1 MELTAILQKDTRNKT
16 AQTAWRMLAQVRHAG
31 IRQLSK
37 HPILN
42 QVGQNKEDTKTEE
55 LGKTIFPVE
64 NYNPDCGVD

>member
-1 MELTAILQKDTRNKT
+1 
-16 AQTAWRMLAQVRHAG
+16 MLAQVRHAG